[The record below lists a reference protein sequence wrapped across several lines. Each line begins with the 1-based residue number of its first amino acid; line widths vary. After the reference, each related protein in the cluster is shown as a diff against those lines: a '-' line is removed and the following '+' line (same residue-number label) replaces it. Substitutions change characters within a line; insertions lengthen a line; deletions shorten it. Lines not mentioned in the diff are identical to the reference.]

1 MSSPFPFSQT
11 SHLGAAPP
19 KKPDLS
25 WHHPPQTTP
34 PPSACLE
41 PREVLLPS
49 SQFCRSDPSPIE
61 TGGPPLLNIPVEAE
75 WSPWPRGCSSGPS
88 APSGLSRSHCHEIV
102 TLLSPDL
109 VGLFVTITCV
119 SITIEIQARNVSVSD
134 GDSDGDAGEKKKTDM
149 VMLRQV

>member
-1 MSSPFPFSQT
+1 LKSVSSPFPFSQT

-25 WHHPPQTTP
+25 RHHLPRTTP

-61 TGGPPLLNIPVEAE
+61 TGGPPLPNIPVGAE
-75 WSPWPRGCSSGPS
+75 RSPWPRGCSSGPS
-88 APSGLSRSHCHEIV
+88 APPGLGRSHCHEIV

-109 VGLFVTITCV
+109 VRPFVTITCV
-119 SITIEIQARNVSVSD
+119 SVTVEIQTRNVAVSD
-134 GDSDGDAGEKKKTDM
+134 GDSDGDAGENEK